1 MANVKDGQTKK
12 EINLLGLKVSLL
24 GKAGLQVKLT
34 FIFAF
39 LLVVLCV
46 INFFLSYAQ
55 AISTLNERL
64 GNELLGIARTTA
76 QGFSPQ
82 QINDLLTLKEK
93 PQGGEEVRKKLKEIR
108 GKLQQVRSANQVD
121 SMYILVKRGKLIYPL
136 VETPLSTYL
145 GSSYPLSNALSSAF
159 SGEAT
164 FIKQLVTSSR
174 GLGKSAYA
182 PLFNQRKEVVGI
194 IGVDAAKE
202 EIIYSLNTIKGQ
214 AIVFLLF
221 GIALSVLIS
230 LLVARAITNPISQL
244 LAGIERITRGDLTY
258 KVKVKNFWSLP
269 GQDEIGDLAVSF
281 NQMTQSLGEKN
292 RENKL
297 LYEEINE
304 LNRDL
309 EKRIRKATYE
319 LKQINS
325 RLEERETQRGEE
337 LKLASQIQE
346 ALLPHYYRVRG
357 VNIESKFIPAAEL
370 GGDFYNFIPVD
381 PNHLGIII
389 GDVTGKGVPAALL
402 MAMTVG
408 ILHESSKKNL
418 SPADVLGKANATM
431 QDHIEAD
438 LPSFASAFY
447 ALLDLDSQVLT
458 YSKAG
463 HESPILY
470 RNNSDCRLLEAEGSF
485 LGAFKDT
492 SYEEKKIQLI
502 RGDKIIFYTDGVTSA
517 QDKEGERFGEKRI
530 RKTVEKN
537 GNLKAKELLEKIYA
551 EVTSFQEGSQ
561 SDDLALVVVEIKD

>member
-1 MANVKDGQTKK
+1 
-12 EINLLGLKVSLL
+12 
-24 GKAGLQVKLT
+24 
-34 FIFAF
+34 
-39 LLVVLCV
+39 
-46 INFFLSYAQ
+46 
-55 AISTLNERL
+55 
-64 GNELLGIARTTA
+64 
-76 QGFSPQ
+76 
-82 QINDLLTLKEK
+82 
-93 PQGGEEVRKKLKEIR
+93 
-108 GKLQQVRSANQVD
+108 
-121 SMYILVKRGKLIYPL
+121 
-136 VETPLSTYL
+136 
-145 GSSYPLSNALSSAF
+145 
-159 SGEAT
+159 
-164 FIKQLVTSSR
+164 
-174 GLGKSAYA
+174 
-182 PLFNQRKEVVGI
+182 
-194 IGVDAAKE
+194 
-202 EIIYSLNTIKGQ
+202 
-214 AIVFLLF
+214 
-221 GIALSVLIS
+221 
-230 LLVARAITNPISQL
+230 
-244 LAGIERITRGDLTY
+244 
-258 KVKVKNFWSLP
+258 
-269 GQDEIGDLAVSF
+269 
-281 NQMTQSLGEKN
+281 MTQSLEEKN

-325 RLEERETQRGEE
+325 RLEEREAQRDEE
-337 LKLASQIQE
+337 LRLASQIQE
-346 ALLPHYYRVRG
+346 ALLPHYYQVRG

-408 ILHESSKKNL
+408 ILHESSKGNL

-447 ALLDLDSQVLT
+447 ALLDLDSRVLT

-470 RNNSDCRLLEAEGSF
+470 RNNGDCQLLETEGSF

-502 RGDKIIFYTDGVTSA
+502 KGDKIIFYTDGIISA
-517 QDKEGERFGEKRI
+517 QDKGGERFGEKRI
-530 RKTVEKN
+530 RKIVEEN

-551 EVTSFQEGSQ
+551 EVTFFQEGSQ
-561 SDDLALVVVEIKD
+561 ADDLALVVMEIKD